1 MVFFQAT
8 ERLNLNELISF
19 MMYQIVVGQQDD
31 SVGWEL
37 AI

>member
-1 MVFFQAT
+1 MVFFQAI